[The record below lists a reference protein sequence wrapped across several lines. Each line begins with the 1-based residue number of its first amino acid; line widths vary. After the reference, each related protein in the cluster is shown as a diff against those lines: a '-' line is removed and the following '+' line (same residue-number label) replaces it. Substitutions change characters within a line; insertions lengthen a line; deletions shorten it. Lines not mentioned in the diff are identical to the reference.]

1 MSVNDDTPAE
11 PCSPTT
17 LAKTQKNFFNY
28 NDKYFIKLYLDKKSQ
43 HIFILCYDSDT
54 IGLENKRYEIKLNKV
69 EFYCLSK
76 FLKMCDYIEQIYNLT
91 YDVFES
97 KRYKII
103 YSNNDDIRIEL
114 YYKTNFENNPINFDF
129 QIQLKPNINEDF
141 SCDYYY
147 ILILK
152 KKDNSEIQKELF
164 NLKKEKSELN
174 EEKSKLNAEISELKT
189 DISALKQK
197 IFNLIKEKTELN
209 TDISVLEKE
218 KSSLKN
224 IISNLNTEK
233 SFLEKE
239 KYILKT
245 NHEFNK
251 VNSIKN
257 LYKNKKFISL
267 NKDKSKPNIKPYIDK
282 DVNLNWKKLEIK
294 DLKKMENYPDLKK
307 IIFINDNLIDI
318 SILNKLNSK
327 DLKEIN
333 FSKNLISNIDVLK
346 DMKFPKLN
354 ELNLNNN
361 KITDLETFSQID
373 LTNIQK
379 IDLSFNYIDDINVFY
394 RVNVPHLEYFNLSS
408 NNIRE
413 ITIFGYIDSRFNCLK
428 ELYLA
433 NNPINQDVYSD
444 LLDLLKRKLSKF
456 TC

>member
-76 FLKMCDYIEQIYNLT
+76 FFKMCDYIEQIYNLT

-129 QIQLKPNINEDF
+129 QIQLKTNINEDF

-152 KKDNSEIQKELF
+152 KKDNSEIQKKLF

-174 EEKSKLNAEISELKT
+174 EEKSKLNVEISELKT
-189 DISALKQK
+189 HISALKQK

-218 KSSLKN
+218 KSNLKN
-224 IISNLNTEK
+224 LISNLNTEK
-233 SFLEKE
+233 SVLEKEKSFLEKE
-239 KYILKT
+239 KSILKT
-245 NHEFNK
+245 NQGLK
-251 VNSIKN
+251 SIKN
-257 LYKNKKFISL
+257 LYTNKKFLSS
-267 NKDKSKPNIKPYIDK
+267 NKDKSKPNIKSYIDK

-327 DLKEIN
+327 DLKEI
-333 FSKNLISNIDVLK
+333 KK
-346 DMKFPKLN
+346 
-354 ELNLNNN
+354 
-361 KITDLETFSQID
+361 
-373 LTNIQK
+373 
-379 IDLSFNYIDDINVFY
+379 
-394 RVNVPHLEYFNLSS
+394 
-408 NNIRE
+408 
-413 ITIFGYIDSRFNCLK
+413 
-428 ELYLA
+428 
-433 NNPINQDVYSD
+433 
-444 LLDLLKRKLSKF
+444 
-456 TC
+456 